1 MSKVTQLASG
11 ELSGS
16 KVKDSRVFPE
26 TKLSCMKRSE
36 PLAGGEL
43 EGRHEGEN
51 SYCSVPA
58 GLLCPPPASVPTASS
73 TLKAGGTGVLGWGP
87 KPQGNT
93 LDPLR
98 AFCPQIRNMK
108 IAKEAA
114 VRGVGLVGGGR
125 SGSWLAGK

>member
-1 MSKVTQLASG
+1 MRGSG
-11 ELSGS
+11 
-16 KVKDSRVFPE
+16 VFPE

-43 EGRHEGEN
+43 EGRHVGEK
-51 SYCSVPA
+51 SYRSVPI

-73 TLKAGGTGVLGWGP
+73 ALKAGGIGVLGWGP
-87 KPQGNT
+87 KPPGNT
-93 LDPLR
+93 PDPLR
-98 AFCPQIRNMK
+98 ALFPQIGTMK
-108 IAKEAA
+108 TAKEVA